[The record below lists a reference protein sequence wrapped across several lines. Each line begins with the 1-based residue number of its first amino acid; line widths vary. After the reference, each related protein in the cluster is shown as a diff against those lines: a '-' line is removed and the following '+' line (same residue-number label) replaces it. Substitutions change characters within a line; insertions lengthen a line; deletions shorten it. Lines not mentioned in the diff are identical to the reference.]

1 MIWISLS
8 LLLLFFKKYICVY
21 IHVSFTVLYFVVSRR
36 MLKNTGSNLLAFLCL
51 HFQST
56 LNIILTCNVELVLST
71 NILYVL
77 LVLYTVMRRGIMFK
91 IPVFGA
97 RQDCVILEE
106 QNLKLSAEHSK
117 HVSTFFSYQIMKWN
131 SYSYSAVETIFVY

>member
-1 MIWISLS
+1 MNVMNWISLS

-21 IHVSFTVLYFVVSRR
+21 IHVSFTVLYCVVSRR
-36 MLKNTGSNLLAFLCL
+36 MLKNTGSNLLAFLWL
-51 HFQST
+51 SHK
-56 LNIILTCNVELVLST
+56 IILTCNVELVLST

-106 QNLKLSAEHSK
+106 QFGTE
-117 HVSTFFSYQIMKWN
+117 TFSWAFQACQHFFFPIRLWS
-131 SYSYSAVETIFVY
+131 ETATVIVL

>member
-1 MIWISLS
+1 MCVYTCVFYC
-8 LLLLFFKKYICVY
+8 LLLCG
-21 IHVSFTVLYFVVSRR
+21 
-36 MLKNTGSNLLAFLCL
+36 LKENVENTGSNLLAFLWL
-51 HFQST
+51 SHK
-56 LNIILTCNVELVLST
+56 IILTCNVELVLST

-106 QNLKLSAEHSK
+106 QFGTE
-117 HVSTFFSYQIMKWN
+117 TFS
-131 SYSYSAVETIFVY
+131 